1 MTNRKFGILASFFI
15 ALLIS
20 TVSGE
25 ALNAQVSMPPIKFQ
39 DRTLQNGMRIL
50 SAVDHSSP
58 TVAIQ
63 VWYHVGSKDDP
74 PGRSG
79 FAHLFEHIMFKAT
92 RNMKS
97 EMMDRL
103 TEDVGGF
110 NNAFTNPDVTVYF
123 EVVPSN
129 YLETL
134 LWAEADRLS
143 GLTVDEP
150 NFKSERSVVQEEYR
164 QSYLA
169 PPYGMLEYLIEQQ
182 SFTSHPYKRPTIGS
196 IEDLDAASLE
206 NVRAFHTTFY
216 RPDNATLIVVG
227 DFDPKQLDA
236 WVDKYLASIP
246 KPTIVLPRVTT
257 KEPERTAER
266 RITHYSANVPLPA
279 IAFTYLT
286 PPERSPDSEPLQV
299 AATILSQGESSRLYR
314 SLIYEQQVAQSADAT
329 PDLREDAS
337 VFYFNV
343 VLASGKK
350 PEEGERAL
358 LAEIK
363 KMQDAPVSPAE
374 LEKAKNQLVTDE
386 LRQRETSNGKA
397 LALGS
402 AAVLL
407 NDPNRVNT
415 DLAKLQAVT
424 AADVQRVMKKYFT
437 ATNRLVIYYL
447 PESAKTEKT
456 TAFVP
461 SRPAAAANEQ
471 GLPTDI
477 AHQKQDT
484 VVVSAKDQT
493 KLGLPKDSK
502 GKTISSTVGVEA
514 LIDEAGNVIEA
525 KAKSGSRP
533 LHTAAVEAARGAK
546 FKPSIVDGKPT
557 KARGTIIYNFLDE
570 KKEVSNAR

>member
-1 MTNRKFGILASFFI
+1 MTQRNAG
-15 ALLIS
+15 ALLTLIVLFLLS
-20 TVSGE
+20 PVFTIDSVG
-25 ALNAQVSMPPIKFQ
+25 QVTMPRIKFRE
-39 DRTLQNGMRIL
+39 RTLTNGMRVL
-50 SAVDHSSP
+50 SAVDNSSP

-74 PGRSG
+74 AGRSG

-92 RNMKS
+92 KNMKS

-103 TEDVGGF
+103 TEDVGGN
-110 NNAFTNPDVTVYF
+110 NNAFTNPDVTVYY

-150 NFKSERSVVQEEYR
+150 NFKSERSVVEEEFR

-182 SFTSHPYKRPTIGS
+182 SFTTHPYKRPTIGS

-206 NVRAFHTTFY
+206 DVRAFHNTFY

-236 WVDKYLASIP
+236 WVDKYFASIS
-246 KPTIVLPRVTT
+246 KPAIPLPRVTT
-257 KEPERTAER
+257 REPERTAER
-266 RITHYSANVPLPA
+266 RITHYGANVPLPA

-286 PPERSPDSEPLQV
+286 PPEKNPDAEPLRV
-299 AATILSQGESSRLYR
+299 AATILAQGESSRLYR
-314 SLIYEQQVAQSADAT
+314 SLIYDQQVAQSADAT
-329 PDLREDAS
+329 PDLREDAG

-358 LAEIK
+358 LTEIK
-363 KMQDAPVSPAE
+363 KIQDAPVSKAE
-374 LEKAKNQLVTDE
+374 LDKAKNQLVTNE

-402 AAVLL
+402 SAVLL
-407 NDPNRVNT
+407 GDPNRVNT
-415 DLAKLQAVT
+415 DLTKLQAVT

-437 ATNRLVIYYL
+437 NTNRLVIYYL
-447 PESAKTEKT
+447 PESAKTKT
-456 TAFVP
+456 VSATGKK
-461 SRPAAAANEQ
+461 SREHAGRREQAEQ
-471 GLPTDI
+471 GEQARAGT
-477 AHQKQDT
+477 AGKEQKGGGR
-484 VVVSAKDQT
+484 AK
-493 KLGLPKDSK
+493 
-502 GKTISSTVGVEA
+502 
-514 LIDEAGNVIEA
+514 
-525 KAKSGSRP
+525 
-533 LHTAAVEAARGAK
+533 
-546 FKPSIVDGKPT
+546 
-557 KARGTIIYNFLDE
+557 
-570 KKEVSNAR
+570 

>member
-1 MTNRKFGILASFFI
+1 MTQRKFGASV
-15 ALLIS
+15 ALIVLFLLSPVFTGNSI
-20 TVSGE
+20 G
-25 ALNAQVSMPPIKFQ
+25 QVAMPRIKFRE
-39 DRTLQNGMRIL
+39 RTLTNGMRVL
-50 SAVDHSSP
+50 SAVDNSSP

-74 PGRSG
+74 EGRSG

-92 RNMKS
+92 GNMKS

-110 NNAFTNPDVTVYF
+110 NNAFTNPDVTVYY

-143 GLTVDEP
+143 GLTVDQP
-150 NFKSERSVVQEEYR
+150 NFKSERSVVQEEFR

-182 SFTSHPYKRPTIGS
+182 SFIAHPYKRPTIGS

-206 NVRAFHTTFY
+206 NVRAFHSTFY
-216 RPDNATLIVVG
+216 RPDNATLVVVG
-227 DFDPKQLDA
+227 DFDPKQFDS
-236 WVDKYLASIP
+236 WTDKYFTPISKPPIP
-246 KPTIVLPRVTT
+246 LPRVTM

-266 RITHYSANVPLPA
+266 RITHYGANVPLPA

-286 PPERSPDSEPLQV
+286 PPEKNPDAEPLRV

-329 PDLREDAS
+329 PDLREDAG

-358 LAEIK
+358 LTEIK
-363 KMQDAPVSPAE
+363 KIQDAPVSMAE
-374 LEKAKNQLVTDE
+374 LDKAKNQLVTDE
-386 LRQRETSNGKA
+386 LRNRETSNGKA

-402 AAVLL
+402 SAVLL
-407 NDPNRVNT
+407 GDPNRVNT

-424 AADVQRVMKKYFT
+424 AADVQRVMKKYLT
-437 ATNRLVIYYL
+437 NANRLVIYYL
-447 PESAKTEKT
+447 PE
-456 TAFVP
+456 TARTNAQP
-461 SRPAAAANEQ
+461 SVGRKSREYGALWEQARIGAAGKEQ
-471 GLPTDI
+471 
-477 AHQKQDT
+477 
-484 VVVSAKDQT
+484 
-493 KLGLPKDSK
+493 K
-502 GKTISSTVGVEA
+502 GGGT
-514 LIDEAGNVIEA
+514 
-525 KAKSGSRP
+525 
-533 LHTAAVEAARGAK
+533 
-546 FKPSIVDGKPT
+546 GK
-557 KARGTIIYNFLDE
+557 
-570 KKEVSNAR
+570 

>member
-1 MTNRKFGILASFFI
+1 MKLRKSGAQLMLVVLLLLAPAFAAES
-15 ALLIS
+15 
-20 TVSGE
+20 
-25 ALNAQVSMPPIKFQ
+25 NAQVGGVAMLRINFQ
-39 DRTLQNGMRIL
+39 ERVLPNGLRVL
-50 SAVDHSSP
+50 SAVDQSSP

-74 PGRSG
+74 NGRSG

-92 RNMKS
+92 KNMKS

-150 NFKSERSVVQEEYR
+150 NFKSERSVVQEEFR

-196 IEDLDAASLE
+196 IEDLDAASLDD
-206 NVRAFHTTFY
+206 VRAFHRTYY
-216 RPDNATLIVVG
+216 RPDNATLVVAG
-227 DFDPKQLDA
+227 DFDPKQLNV
-236 WVDKYLASIP
+236 WVDKYLATIP
-246 KPTIVLPRVTT
+246 KPAIPLPRVGI
-257 KEPERTAER
+257 KEPARSAER
-266 RITHYSANVPLPA
+266 RITHYAANVPLPA

-286 PPERSPDSEPLQV
+286 PPERSPDAEALRV
-299 AATILSQGESSRLYR
+299 AATILAQGESSRLYR
-314 SLIYEQQVAQSADAT
+314 SLIYDQQVAQSADAT
-329 PDLREDAS
+329 PDLREDAG
-337 VFYFNV
+337 VFYFSM

-350 PEEGERAL
+350 PEEGERAM

-363 KMQDAPVSPAE
+363 KMQDAPVSAAE
-374 LEKAKNQLVTDE
+374 LDKARNQLVTNE

-407 NDPNRVNT
+407 GDPNRVNT

-437 ATNRLVIYYL
+437 DANRLVIVYL
-447 PESAKTEKT
+447 PETAKTAT
-456 TAFVP
+456 THSVTNP
-461 SRPAAAANEQ
+461 KNAAGGQ
-471 GLPTDI
+471 
-477 AHQKQDT
+477 
-484 VVVSAKDQT
+484 AK
-493 KLGLPKDSK
+493 
-502 GKTISSTVGVEA
+502 
-514 LIDEAGNVIEA
+514 
-525 KAKSGSRP
+525 
-533 LHTAAVEAARGAK
+533 
-546 FKPSIVDGKPT
+546 
-557 KARGTIIYNFLDE
+557 
-570 KKEVSNAR
+570 

>member
-1 MTNRKFGILASFFI
+1 MKQRKLGAWLVIIASLVILP
-15 ALLIS
+15 
-20 TVSGE
+20 
-25 ALNAQVSMPPIKFQ
+25 ALNSEANAQVAQVSMPRINFQ
-39 DRTLQNGMRIL
+39 EKTLPNGMRVL
-50 SAVDHSSP
+50 SAVDHASP

-92 RNMKS
+92 KNMKS

-110 NNAFTNPDVTVYF
+110 NNAFTNPDVTVYY

-169 PPYGMLEYLIEQQ
+169 PPYGMLEYLIEER
-182 SFTSHPYKRPTIGS
+182 SFTTHPYKRPTIGS

-206 NVRAFHTTFY
+206 NVRKFHETFY
-216 RPDNATLIVVG
+216 RPDNATLVVVG

-236 WVDKYLASIP
+236 WVAKYLAPIP
-246 KPTIVLPRVTT
+246 KPAIPLPRVDV
-257 KEPERTAER
+257 KEPERTEER
-266 RITHYSANVPLPA
+266 RITQHAANVPLPA
-279 IAFTYLT
+279 IAITYLT
-286 PPERSPDSEPLQV
+286 PPEKSPDSEPLQV
-299 AATILSQGESSRLYR
+299 AATIMSQGESSRLYN

-329 PDLREDAS
+329 ADLREDAS

-343 VLASGKK
+343 ILASGKT
-350 PEEGERAL
+350 PEDGERAL

-363 KMQDAPVSPAE
+363 KMQDAPVSAAE
-374 LEKAKNQLVTDE
+374 LDKAKNQLVTNE

-402 AAVLL
+402 SAVLL
-407 NDPNRVNT
+407 GDANRANT
-415 DLAKLQAVT
+415 DLARLQAVT

-437 ATNRLVIYYL
+437 VNNRLVIYYL
-447 PESAKTEKT
+447 PEAAKTTSGERGSSPR
-456 TAFVP
+456 V
-461 SRPAAAANEQ
+461 
-471 GLPTDI
+471 
-477 AHQKQDT
+477 
-484 VVVSAKDQT
+484 
-493 KLGLPKDSK
+493 SK
-502 GKTISSTVGVEA
+502 GAIPYGRATAPSAQSVAGGRKT
-514 LIDEAGNVIEA
+514 
-525 KAKSGSRP
+525 KSGQ
-533 LHTAAVEAARGAK
+533 GGQ
-546 FKPSIVDGKPT
+546 GK
-557 KARGTIIYNFLDE
+557 
-570 KKEVSNAR
+570 

>member
-1 MTNRKFGILASFFI
+1 MKQEKFG
-15 ALLIS
+15 ALLGLFAALF
-20 TVSGE
+20 VSFSFTT
-25 ALNAQVSMPPIKFQ
+25 AAIAQVTAPKINFQ
-39 DRTLQNGMRIL
+39 EKTLPNGMRVL

-92 RNMKS
+92 KNMKS

-110 NNAFTNPDVTVYF
+110 NNAFTNPDVTVYY

-182 SFTSHPYKRPTIGS
+182 SFTTHPYKRPTIGS

-206 NVRAFHTTFY
+206 NVRAFHETFY
-216 RPDNATLIVVG
+216 RPDNATLVVVG
-227 DFDPKQLDA
+227 DFDPKQLDT
-236 WVDKYLASIP
+236 WVAKYLAPIP
-246 KPTIVLPRVTT
+246 KPAISLPRVSI

-266 RITHYSANVPLPA
+266 RITHYAANVPLPA
-279 IAFTYLT
+279 IALTYLT
-286 PPERSPDSEPLQV
+286 PPEKSPDAEPLQV
-299 AATILSQGESSRLYR
+299 AATILAQGESSRLYR
-314 SLIYEQQVAQSADAT
+314 SLIYEQQIAQSADAT
-329 PDLREDAS
+329 PDLREDAGVVS
-337 VFYFNV
+337 FNV

-350 PEEGERAL
+350 PEDVENAL

-363 KMQDAPVSPAE
+363 KIQDAPVSAAE
-374 LEKAKNQLVTDE
+374 LDKAKNQLVTNE

-407 NDPNRVNT
+407 GDPNRVNT

-437 ATNRLVIYYL
+437 AANRLVIYYL
-447 PESAKTEKT
+447 PEAARTKT
-456 TAFVP
+456 TT
-461 SRPAAAANEQ
+461 SGLINHGGRHQ
-471 GLPTDI
+471 GTSSEP
-477 AHQKQDT
+477 
-484 VVVSAKDQT
+484 VS
-493 KLGLPKDSK
+493 LRR
-502 GKTISSTVGVEA
+502 
-514 LIDEAGNVIEA
+514 
-525 KAKSGSRP
+525 SGGQGR
-533 LHTAAVEAARGAK
+533 
-546 FKPSIVDGKPT
+546 
-557 KARGTIIYNFLDE
+557 
-570 KKEVSNAR
+570 

>member
-1 MTNRKFGILASFFI
+1 MTRRKLRSSLTFLLTFVAL
-15 ALLIS
+15 LLIS
-20 TVSGE
+20 SSFTIDSM
-25 ALNAQVSMPPIKFQ
+25 AQVSIPRISFQ
-39 DRTLQNGMRIL
+39 ERTLPNGMRVL

-74 PGRSG
+74 AGRSG

-92 RNMKS
+92 KNMKS

-110 NNAFTNPDVTVYF
+110 NNAFTNPDVTVYY

-134 LWAEADRLS
+134 LWAESDRLS

-150 NFKSERSVVQEEYR
+150 NFKSERSVVEEEYR

-182 SFTSHPYKRPTIGS
+182 SFTTHPYKRPTIGS

-206 NVRAFHTTFY
+206 NVRAFHSTFY
-216 RPDNATLIVVG
+216 RPDNATLIVAG
-227 DFDPKQLDA
+227 DFDPKQLNA
-236 WVDKYLASIP
+236 WVDKYLAPIP
-246 KPTIVLPRVTT
+246 KPAITLPRVTI
-257 KEPERTAER
+257 KEPERMAER
-266 RITHYSANVPLPA
+266 RITHYAANVPLPA
-279 IAFTYLT
+279 IALTYLA
-286 PPERSPDSEPLQV
+286 PPERNADAEPLRV
-299 AATILSQGESSRLYR
+299 AATILGEGESSRLYR

-337 VFYFNV
+337 VFSFNV

-358 LAEIK
+358 LAEIT
-363 KMQDAPVSPAE
+363 KMQDAPVTMAE
-374 LEKAKNQLVTDE
+374 LNKAKNQLVTNE

-407 NDPNRVNT
+407 GDPNRVNT
-415 DLAKLQAVT
+415 DLDKLQAVT

-437 ATNRLVIYYL
+437 PSNRLVIYYL
-447 PESAKTEKT
+447 PET
-456 TAFVP
+456 
-461 SRPAAAANEQ
+461 
-471 GLPTDI
+471 
-477 AHQKQDT
+477 
-484 VVVSAKDQT
+484 
-493 KLGLPKDSK
+493 
-502 GKTISSTVGVEA
+502 
-514 LIDEAGNVIEA
+514 
-525 KAKSGSRP
+525 AKSNTKINTIDQRNQNQ
-533 LHTAAVEAARGAK
+533 GA
-546 FKPSIVDGKPT
+546 FGAMPSGQL
-557 KARGTIIYNFLDE
+557 GGQE
-570 KKEVSNAR
+570 K

>member
-1 MTNRKFGILASFFI
+1 MKQPKLG
-15 ALLIS
+15 ALLGLFVAIL
-20 TVSGE
+20 VSFTFTRE
-25 ALNAQVSMPPIKFQ
+25 AIAQITTPKINFQ
-39 DRTLQNGMRIL
+39 EKTLPNGMRLL

-92 RNMKS
+92 KNMKS

-110 NNAFTNPDVTVYF
+110 NNAFTNPDVTVYY

-150 NFKSERSVVQEEYR
+150 NFKSERSVVEEEYR

-182 SFTSHPYKRPTIGS
+182 SFSTHPYKRPTIGS
-196 IEDLDAASLE
+196 IEDLEAASLE
-206 NVRAFHTTFY
+206 NVRAFHQTFY
-216 RPDNATLIVVG
+216 RPDNAKLVLVG
-227 DFDPKQLDA
+227 DFEQKEVDA
-236 WVDKYLASIP
+236 WVAKYLAPIP
-246 KPTIVLPRVTT
+246 KPAISLPRVSI

-266 RITHYSANVPLPA
+266 RITHYAANVPLPA
-279 IAFTYLT
+279 IALTYLT
-286 PPERSPDSEPLQV
+286 PAKKDLDAEPLRV
-299 AATILSQGESSRLYR
+299 AATILAGGESSRLYQ
-314 SLIYEQQVAQSADAT
+314 SLIYDQQIAQSADAT
-329 PDLREDAS
+329 PDLREDAGVVS
-337 VFYFNV
+337 FNV

-350 PEEGERAL
+350 PEDVESAL

-363 KMQDAPVSPAE
+363 RIQDAPVSAAE
-374 LEKAKNQLVTDE
+374 LDKAKNQLVTNE

-407 NDPNRVNT
+407 GDPNRVNT

-437 ATNRLVIYYL
+437 AANRLVIYYL
-447 PESAKTEKT
+447 PEAAKTKT
-456 TAFVP
+456 TT
-461 SRPAAAANEQ
+461 S
-471 GLPTDI
+471 GLIDHSG
-477 AHQKQDT
+477 AQQDT
-484 VVVSAKDQT
+484 ST
-493 KLGLPKDSK
+493 KPASRRRRGGQ
-502 GKTISSTVGVEA
+502 GK
-514 LIDEAGNVIEA
+514 
-525 KAKSGSRP
+525 
-533 LHTAAVEAARGAK
+533 
-546 FKPSIVDGKPT
+546 
-557 KARGTIIYNFLDE
+557 
-570 KKEVSNAR
+570 